1 MGEQAAGAT
10 TPLHL
15 HTRYQERFF
24 VLSGSLRVWAG
35 PEELTLRPGDF
46 YAVPTNVPH
55 CMQAGPEGARALQIS
70 SPAGFAELVA
80 RAATPARLATEQ
92 TALDADLFMTV
103 TTELGDVVLGPSGT
117 TPADLDRPQG
127 A

>member
-1 MGEQAAGAT
+1 M
-10 TPLHL
+10 
-15 HTRYQERFF
+15 
-24 VLSGSLRVWAG
+24 LSGSLNVWAG
-35 PEELTLRPGDF
+35 QEELTLLPGDF
-46 YAVPTNVPH
+46 YAVPINVPH

-80 RAATPARLATEQ
+80 RAATPARLATPE

-103 TTELGDVVLGPSGT
+103 TTELGDVVLGPPGT
-117 TPADLDRPQG
+117 TPADLDQSQG